1 MPAYQVALCEDEPMD
16 RDQLAGLCREIF
28 SSWNIEAQLTA
39 FPSADTLRAALET
52 GQAVFDL
59 YLLDIQMAGTSGLEM
74 ARWLYDRGIRDR
86 VVFITGNP
94 EYALA
99 GYDAHPLHYRLKPVD
114 RERLEAALHLALEK
128 RRPQTI
134 LLRWGGKTAALP
146 LGEIR
151 WVESRDHGVVVCLGE
166 EERAFPLS
174 FRDAE
179 RLLPGASFRR
189 CHKSYLVN
197 MDWVDHLTRG
207 GVILRDKRQL
217 PVSRTYYAGF
227 QSALVQYLN
236 QRRR

>member
-16 RDQLAGLCREIF
+16 RDQLAGLCREVF

-39 FPSADTLRAALET
+39 FPSADALRAALET

-59 YLLDIQMAGTSGLEM
+59 YLLDI
-74 ARWLYDRGIRDR
+74 LYDRGIRDR

-99 GYDAHPLHYRLKPVD
+99 GYDAHPLHYLLKPVD

-174 FRDAE
+174 LRDAE
-179 RLLPGASFRR
+179 RLLPRSGCSPGPPSGGA
-189 CHKSYLVN
+189 
-197 MDWVDHLTRG
+197 TR
-207 GVILRDKRQL
+207 V
-217 PVSRTYYAGF
+217 TW
-227 QSALVQYLN
+227 
-236 QRRR
+236 

>member
-16 RDQLAGLCREIF
+16 RDQLAGLCREVF

-39 FPSADTLRAALET
+39 FPSADALR
-52 GQAVFDL
+52 
-59 YLLDIQMAGTSGLEM
+59 
-74 ARWLYDRGIRDR
+74 
-86 VVFITGNP
+86 
-94 EYALA
+94 
-99 GYDAHPLHYRLKPVD
+99 
-114 RERLEAALHLALEK
+114 
-128 RRPQTI
+128 
-134 LLRWGGKTAALP
+134 AALP

-174 FRDAE
+174 LRDAE

>member
-39 FPSADTLRAALET
+39 FPSADALRAALET

-99 GYDAHPLHYRLKPVD
+99 GYDAHPLHY
-114 RERLEAALHLALEK
+114 
-128 RRPQTI
+128 
-134 LLRWGGKTAALP
+134 LLMP

-174 FRDAE
+174 PRDAE

>member
-1 MPAYQVALCEDEPMD
+1 M
-16 RDQLAGLCREIF
+16 REVF

-39 FPSADTLRAALET
+39 FPSADALRAALET

-74 ARWLYDRGIRDR
+74 ARWLYDRGVRDR

-99 GYDAHPLHYRLKPVD
+99 GYDAHPLHYLLKPVD

-166 EERAFPLS
+166 RERTFPLS
-174 FRDAE
+174 LAEAE
-179 RLLPGASFRR
+179 RLVPARMFRR

-197 MDWVDHLTRG
+197 MDWVDHLTRS
-207 GVILRDKRQL
+207 GVFLRDGRCL
-217 PVSRTYYAGF
+217 PVSRSCYTAF
-227 QSALVQYLN
+227 QSALVRYLN
-236 QRRR
+236 HPEI

>member
-16 RDQLAGLCREIF
+16 RDQLAGLCREVF
-28 SSWNIEAQLTA
+28 SSWNIEAQLTVV
-39 FPSADTLRAALET
+39 PSADALRAALET

-74 ARWLYDRGIRDR
+74 ARWLYDRGVRDR

-99 GYDAHPLHYRLKPVD
+99 GYDAHPLHYLLKPVD

-166 EERAFPLS
+166 EERAS
-174 FRDAE
+174 GTRSGCS
-179 RLLPGASFRR
+179 PGPPSGGA
-189 CHKSYLVN
+189 
-197 MDWVDHLTRG
+197 TR
-207 GVILRDKRQL
+207 V
-217 PVSRTYYAGF
+217 TW
-227 QSALVQYLN
+227 
-236 QRRR
+236 